1 MTPPHSI
8 YTMHANKRGGC
19 AVMDF
24 GIIYEMQR
32 PTPDGVVDEKA
43 LIDETIEQC
52 VLADRMGFD
61 YLWFVEHH
69 FLTTFSGSSAPEVII
84 GALSRLTERIRL
96 GFGVVVLPHEHPIRV
111 AEKVAMADH
120 LSDGRIEFGTGRS
133 NSYEQQGFEV
143 DPRDTR
149 AIWDEALDV
158 VCGIWRERGEFQ
170 WEGKFWNI
178 PPRRIHPK
186 PLQSPH
192 PPIWVAAMQPETYT
206 LAAEKGL
213 GVLAFSS
220 EAPANYTEHIERYR
234 KDIQNAAPVGGTIN
248 AQWGNFTIGYCGED
262 NEAAQDLGAAAIRS
276 FFGPNR
282 PYVQGRRDVYKNL
295 LEAWGGLPDHLQREF
310 DNFLIG
316 SASQDADDAARAI
329 WEKLDPAMLA
339 ERGII
344 IAGDPDSCAAGVRAH
359 QACGADQVL
368 MVMQSDMI
376 PHDKV
381 LRSIDLFGQEVI
393 PMFR

>member
-1 MTPPHSI
+1 
-8 YTMHANKRGGC
+8 
-19 AVMDF
+19 MDF

-32 PTPDGVVDEKA
+32 PAPDGVVDEKA
-43 LIDETIEQC
+43 LIEETIEQC
-52 VLADRMGFD
+52 VLADRVGFD

-69 FLTTFSGSSAPEVII
+69 FLSTFSGSSAPEVII
-84 GALSRLTERIRL
+84 GALSRLTKRVRL

-120 LSDGRIEFGTGRS
+120 VSGGRIEFGTGRS
-133 NSYEQQGFEV
+133 NSYEQQGFGV

-158 VCGIWRERGEFQ
+158 VCGIWRERGEFRWQ
-170 WEGKFWNI
+170 GNFWNI

-206 LAAEKGL
+206 LAAEKGI

-220 EAPANYTEHIERYR
+220 EAPVNYTEHIRRYR
-234 KDIQNAAPVGGTIN
+234 QNVKGANPVGDVVN
-248 AQWGNFTIGYCGED
+248 DKWGNFTIGYCGED
-262 NEAAQDLGAAAIRS
+262 NAEAQKLGADAIKS
-276 FFGPNR
+276 FFGPDR
-282 PYVQGRRDVYKNL
+282 PYTQGRRDVYKNL

-310 DNFLIG
+310 DNHLIG
-316 SASQDADDAARAI
+316 RASEDADDAARAI
-329 WEKLDPAMLA
+329 WEKLEPATLA
-339 ERGII
+339 ERGVI
-344 IAGDPDSCAAGVRAH
+344 IAGDPESCATGVRVH
-359 QACGADQVL
+359 EACGADQVL

-376 PHDKV
+376 PHEKAMS
-381 LRSIDLFGQEVI
+381 SIHLFGREVI
-393 PMFR
+393 PSFK

>member
-1 MTPPHSI
+1 
-8 YTMHANKRGGC
+8 
-19 AVMDF
+19 MDF

-43 LIDETIEQC
+43 LIEETIEQC
-52 VLADRMGFD
+52 VWADRVGFD
-61 YLWFVEHH
+61 YVWFVEHH

-84 GALSRLTERIRL
+84 GALASLTKRIRL

-120 LSDGRIEFGTGRS
+120 VSGGRIDFGTGRS
-133 NSYEQQGFEV
+133 NSYEQQGFEI

-149 AIWDEALDV
+149 AIWDEALEV
-158 VCGIWRERGEFQ
+158 VCGIWREKEEFQ
-170 WEGKFWNI
+170 WEGSFWNI

-186 PLQSPH
+186 PQQSPH

-206 LAAEKGL
+206 IAAEKGL

-220 EAPANYTEHIERYR
+220 EAPVNYTEHIKEYR
-234 KDIQNAAPVGGTIN
+234 ENIKNAKPVGDVVN
-248 AQWGNFTIGYCGED
+248 DKWGNFTIGYCGED
-262 NEAAQDLGAAAIRS
+262 NEEAQKLGADAIKS
-276 FFGPNR
+276 FFGPDR

-295 LEAWGGLPDHLQREF
+295 LEAWGGLPDYLQREF

-316 SASQDADDAARAI
+316 NASESDDDAARAI
-329 WEKLDPAMLA
+329 WEKLEPATLA
-339 ERGII
+339 ERGVI
-344 IAGDPDSCAAGVRAH
+344 IAGDPESCATGIRVH
-359 QACGADQVL
+359 EACGADQVL
-368 MVMQSDMI
+368 MVMQTDMI

-381 LRSIDLFGQEVI
+381 MTSIDLFGREVI
-393 PMFR
+393 PMFK

>member
-1 MTPPHSI
+1 
-8 YTMHANKRGGC
+8 
-19 AVMDF
+19 MDF

-43 LIDETIEQC
+43 LIEETIEQC
-52 VLADRMGFD
+52 VLADKVGFD
-61 YLWFVEHH
+61 YVWFVEHH

-84 GALSRLTERIRL
+84 GALATATKRIRL

-120 LSDGRIEFGTGRS
+120 VSGGRIDFGTGRS
-133 NSYEQQGFEV
+133 NSYEQQGFEI

-158 VCGIWRERGEFQ
+158 VCGIWREKEEFQ

-186 PLQSPH
+186 PQQSPH
-192 PPIWVAAMQPETYT
+192 PPMWVAAMQPETYT
-206 LAAEKGL
+206 IAAEKGL

-220 EAPANYTEHIERYR
+220 EAPQNYTEHIKEYR
-234 KDIQNAAPVGGTIN
+234 KNVKSANPVGDVIN
-248 AQWGNFTIGYCGED
+248 DKWGNFTIGYCGED
-262 NEAAQDLGAAAIRS
+262 NVEAQKLGADAIRS
-276 FFGPNR
+276 FFGPDR

-295 LEAWGGLPDHLQREF
+295 IEAWGGLPDHLQREF
-310 DNFLIG
+310 DNYLIG
-316 SASQDADDAARAI
+316 AASDSDDDAARAI
-329 WEKLDPAMLA
+329 WEQLEPSILA

-344 IAGDPDSCAAGVRAH
+344 IAGDPESCATGIRAH
-359 QACGADQVL
+359 EESGADQVL
-368 MVMQSDMI
+368 MVMQTDMI
-376 PHDKV
+376 PHEKV
-381 LRSIDLFGQEVI
+381 MTSIDLFGREVI
-393 PMFR
+393 PMFK